1 MSTDEFIFD
10 RNDSQSD
17 ETFATPIS
25 PLSPQEKSPP
35 PPPPIIPPVVI
46 SSVRNDSGEKDEL
59 NSINE
64 MQTLIQSSNDLTFP
78 LEDSWTFWYF
88 KNDRM
93 CDWKDNLIKI
103 TTVATVE
110 HFWSVFNHIQAAS
123 RLGQGCDYFLFKE
136 YIVRMRMMGKLLEN
150 IFFLSYFSNQCGKI
164 DTIVLEVDGV

>member
-1 MSTDEFIFD
+1 MSTDDFQFD

-17 ETFATPIS
+17 ETYTTPIS

-35 PPPPIIPPVVI
+35 PPPLLTLLPPIII
-46 SSVRNDSGEKDEL
+46 SSTINSCEQNDEEL
-59 NSINE
+59 NSVNE

-103 TTVATVE
+103 TTISTVE
-110 HFWSVFNHIQAAS
+110 SFWSVYNHLQSAS
-123 RLGQGCDYFLFKE
+123 RLGQGCDYFLFKTH
-136 YIVRMRMMGKLLEN
+136 IVRS
-150 IFFLSYFSNQCGKI
+150 FYYYY
-164 DTIVLEVDGV
+164 